1 MNLQNNEKPIGV
13 LKIKLKGAKYVV
25 TFDEDIEITFTADQM
40 VTYRISLDKRFTAE
54 EIETI
59 KKSANFD
66 LWYNK
71 AISHISYKLRT
82 VKETRDYLKQKSDL
96 STEDQNRI
104 IQKLL
109 DNGFLNDYE
118 YALHLME
125 DCKNKNRGVRYFT
138 NQLARLGVASTII
151 NRVTLEFNEEDILDS
166 LINKYQKEADRLTKY
181 PIIIQKQK
189 LQEKMLRSGLSSSTI
204 REVISKLSLAEDYT
218 ESFKED
224 LEKVKKKTTDK
235 NKQINYLLQKGYP
248 YEYIRK
254 RNNEI

>member
-1 MNLQNNEKPIGV
+1 MILSNDDKPIGV
-13 LKIKLKGAKYVV
+13 VRIKLKGAKYIV
-25 TFDEDIEITFTADQM
+25 TFDNDLEIAFTADQM
-40 VTYRISLDKRFTAE
+40 VAYRISLDKRFTDE
-54 EIETI
+54 EIEQI
-59 KKSANFD
+59 KKSAALD

-71 AISHISYKLRT
+71 AIGFISYKLRT
-82 VKETRDYLKQKSDL
+82 VKEIKDYLKQKSDL
-96 STEDQNRI
+96 SVEEQKSI
-104 IQKLL
+104 IQRLL

-151 NRVTLEFNEEDILDS
+151 NRVVLEFNEEEILES
-166 LINKYQKEADRLTKY
+166 LINKYQKEALRLTKY

-224 LEKVKKKTTDK
+224 LEKVKKKTTDQ

-254 RNNEI
+254 RINEI